1 MLFCSNSIGIVDCIW
16 SNRPKMD
23 FSTKQFIIS
32 FGSSWANTVN
42 NVIIVT
48 SCVCI
53 CRWLVFIRAHSFL
66 LAFTHIHDGEAAQIA
81 HRWEESK
88 ISQRN
93 KNLNLS
99 ILFAYVWLSMTFRA
113 TFNDNFFE
121 NMLASA
127 PLIPPN
133 CKLKI
138 WFKHF
143 IFH

>member
-1 MLFCSNSIGIVDCIW
+1 MLREGFFSPNFIFYIVLLQLNGYCWLYLVKSAKNGFLNKAIH
-16 SNRPKMD
+16 N
-23 FSTKQFIIS
+23 F
-32 FGSSWANTVN
+32 FGSSWANTIN

-88 ISQRN
+88 ISQQN

-99 ILFAYVWLSMTFRA
+99 LLFAYVWLSITFIA
-113 TFNDNFFE
+113 MFNDNFFE
-121 NMLASA
+121 NM
-127 PLIPPN
+127 
-133 CKLKI
+133 
-138 WFKHF
+138 
-143 IFH
+143 